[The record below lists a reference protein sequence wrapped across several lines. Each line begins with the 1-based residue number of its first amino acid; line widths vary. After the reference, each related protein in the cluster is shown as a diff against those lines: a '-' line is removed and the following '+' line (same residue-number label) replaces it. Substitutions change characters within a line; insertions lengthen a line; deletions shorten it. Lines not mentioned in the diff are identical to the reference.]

1 MQNYVKIFMKLT
13 YLSIFVSGNIIFY
26 EIMFF
31 SWKVKAE
38 IWRIKFSLEKKNW
51 KAITSDKYEYS
62 FSQWFRPSCYFQ
74 YIVAEHVFLQKSVCN

>member
-38 IWRIKFSLEKKNW
+38 IWRIKFSLEKKIG
-51 KAITSDKYEYS
+51 K
-62 FSQWFRPSCYFQ
+62 
-74 YIVAEHVFLQKSVCN
+74 L